1 MSRWTMIN
9 LPGSCSFFPGVVF
22 FSCCSIA
29 SDTEGERCFTVS
41 PRTEPAIVVNWQ
53 QFTKHA
59 ETLKPM
65 HAENGQLGR
74 NKWRTTESVDA
85 WNDWKDRP
93 EQNVL
98 RMENTNLWDSFWPW
112 LMCNFVSQCSVS
124 GRYEARFQY
133 LRFLKI
139 LPKPDEGDVKKAELM
154 LSHPFSVN
162 ESLAGLQIKRV
173 GRGWSGLKSN
183 RAWIHVLFRD
193 NST

>member
-22 FSCCSIA
+22 FSCCSIV

-74 NKWRTTESVDA
+74 NKWRTTESVEA

-98 RMENTNLWDSFWPW
+98 WMENTNLWDSFW
-112 LMCNFVSQCSVS
+112 LRVMCNFVSKCSVS
-124 GRYEARFQY
+124 GPYEARFQY

-162 ESLAGLQIKRV
+162 ESLAGL
-173 GRGWSGLKSN
+173 
-183 RAWIHVLFRD
+183 
-193 NST
+193 